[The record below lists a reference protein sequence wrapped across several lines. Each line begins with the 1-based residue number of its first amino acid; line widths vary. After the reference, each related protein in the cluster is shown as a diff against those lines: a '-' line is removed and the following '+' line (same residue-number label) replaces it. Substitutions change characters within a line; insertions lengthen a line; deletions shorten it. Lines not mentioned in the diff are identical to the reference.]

1 MIDDPME
8 EATDSLTGL
17 RMQAEP
23 ERSGTS
29 RAKSSITLSVS
40 TKSQAA
46 YDGVRSLILQGR
58 LAPGSV
64 VQQEQLASDLGLST
78 TPLREAL
85 RRLEAEHLVTLDA
98 HRHLRIAPLTARELD
113 EIYFVRIPLD
123 CLAAAMA
130 ADRLSNSELAT
141 LRRMATRRV
150 DGEPLKLLARNQEF
164 HRTIYAAADNTV
176 LTEILD
182 SLWDRGDRYRIVLMH
197 QRRDIKAADEDHL
210 KIIDALASRD
220 HESVERLMRS
230 HLQKSQDSIR
240 VRLTQNT
247 E

>member
-1 MIDDPME
+1 M
-8 EATDSLTGL
+8 SF
-17 RMQAEP
+17 EP
-23 ERSGTS
+23 EQSNTPPAG
-29 RAKSSITLSVS
+29 SSITLSVS

-85 RRLEAEHLVTLDA
+85 RRLDAEHLVTLDA

-113 EIYFVRIPLD
+113 EIYFVRIQLD

-130 ADRLSNSELAT
+130 ADRLSDSDLAT
-141 LRRMATRRV
+141 LRRMATKRV
-150 DGEPLKLLARNQEF
+150 GSDPLKLLARNQAF
-164 HRTIYAAADNTV
+164 HRSIYAAAGNTV

-182 SLWDRGDRYRIVLMH
+182 SLWDRGDRYRMVLMH
-197 QRRDIKAADEDHL
+197 KRHDINTADEDHL
-210 KIIDALASRD
+210 EIIEALARRD
-220 HESVERLMRS
+220 HKRVGRLMRT
-230 HLQKSQDSIR
+230 HLQKSQESIR
-240 VRLTQNT
+240 ARLVQPT